1 MTMTLTQFIATN
13 NLRPADAVEL
23 VCPNAGFPKHYAVY
37 LGYRN
42 GIPKF
47 IANITDGVQILS
59 NERLSEFVQKYQVT
73 NIERFA
79 GSHQQRLA
87 AVKRAIKRVGEK
99 AYNLVF
105 NNCEH
110 FKNWVLNGEGISKQV
125 ASIGTGVAVTGAT
138 LFLLGIASDSKGLKK
153 TGTIILVILLVVAII
168 AFAMWQHKQNQE
180 EDLKE

>member
-1 MTMTLTQFIATN
+1 MTLTQFISTN

-42 GIPKF
+42 GKPEF

-59 NERLSEFVQKYQVT
+59 NERLAEFVQKYQVT
-73 NIERFA
+73 NIEKFI
-79 GSHQQRLA
+79 GNHQQRLA
-87 AVKRAIKRVGEK
+87 AVRRAIKRVGEK
-99 AYNLVF
+99 AYNLIF

-110 FKNWVLNGEGISKQV
+110 FKNWVLNGEDLSKQV
-125 ASIGTGVAVTGAT
+125 AAIGTGVAATGAA
-138 LFLLGIASDSKGLKK
+138 FLLLGMASDSKGLKK
-153 TGTIILVILLVVAII
+153 TGAIILIILLVVVII
-168 AFAMWQHKQNQE
+168 AFVMWQHKQNGN